1 MRWKINSR
9 IKNLI
14 AMLPDFIG
22 DNVYYFIQ
30 RKFGGLKKSD
40 TLYLQNIAASKKI
53 WTLIILSKKEPRNK
67 VFFELGTGRV
77 PEVPFYLW
85 LMGADKIYTL
95 DIQQLVK
102 NNLISEFFQNV
113 IKNENI
119 IRDELGE
126 FLIEERLNKF
136 KSNILIKK
144 ESELIEF
151 MESVM
156 KIIYFPKL
164 DAKKTSLLDNTID
177 FYFSNNVFEHI
188 NIESI
193 SDILIEQ
200 KRITKNN
207 GLMINY
213 IDYSDHFSHTDKSIS
228 SINFLQ
234 YDDISWSKYGANRFI
249 YMNRLRHDDF
259 INIFDKHSYNCII
272 TEINREVN
280 FNEII
285 KKNSFEIHESF
296 RKKSK
301 DTLSIL
307 GSWFVHSNL

>member
-1 MRWKINSR
+1 MRWKINSK
-9 IKNLI
+9 IKNLV

-22 DNVYYFIQ
+22 DNIYYFIQ
-30 RKFGGLKKSD
+30 RIFGGLKK
-40 TLYLQNIAASKKI
+40 TQNIYLQNIATSKKI
-53 WTLIILSKKEPRNK
+53 WTLIIASEKEPDNK

-85 LMGADKIYTL
+85 LMGADKIYTS

-102 NNLISEFFQNV
+102 NNLICEFFQNV

-119 IRDELGE
+119 IRDELGA
-126 FLIEERLNKF
+126 FLIEERLMKF
-136 KSNILIKK
+136 KSNFLLKK

-151 MESVM
+151 MQSLM
-156 KIIYFPKL
+156 KIIYLPEL
-164 DAKKTSLLDNTID
+164 DARKISLSENTVD

-188 NIESI
+188 NIELI

-200 KRITKNN
+200 KRITKND

-234 YDDISWSKYGANRFI
+234 YDDISWSKFGANKYIF
-249 YMNRLRHDDF
+249 MNRLRHDDF
-259 INIFDKHSYNCII
+259 INIFEKHSYNCVI
-272 TEINREVN
+272 TEVNREVN

-285 KKNSFEIHESF
+285 ENNSFEFDELFS
-296 RKKSK
+296 RKSR

-307 GSWFVHSNL
+307 GSWFVHSN